1 MNPMSSTTRSGSV
14 PVRIYTP
21 GWEQKLGVRIWGLM
35 LADVWRSR
43 DLIWRLFWKQWVG
56 QYRQTWL
63 GYFWAIAP
71 TLVAVLAFVL
81 LRRHVLPKFKTPIPY
96 VAYAMWGMTAWQF
109 FSSCF
114 QSAMNALQESGPMI
128 SRIQFPRESLVFAS
142 IGKNLFTF
150 FLRLAAF
157 AILIIVLYAKRE
169 VVQWAIPRT
178 ILLAPFSLI
187 PLFFL
192 AVGLGMIMA
201 VLLTLAGDVSNVT
214 PLILQFGVFVTP
226 GVMFPSS
233 PQWPYLLLGLLNP
246 VSAVI
251 EGSQDLLAAG
261 RLTQPNVYAAMTL
274 FSLLVFLAG
283 WRFFRLAL
291 PRIQERF

>member
-1 MNPMSSTTRSGSV
+1 MSGSLEAALSSTR

-35 LADVWRSR
+35 FADLWRSR

-63 GYFWAIAP
+63 GYFWAVVP
-71 TLVAVLAFVL
+71 TLVAVFAFVL
-81 LRRHVLPKFKTPIPY
+81 LRRHVLPKFQTPIPY

-109 FSSCF
+109 FSSSF
-114 QSAMNALQESGPMI
+114 QSAMNALQESGHMI

-142 IGKNLFTF
+142 IGKNLFTLL
-150 FLRLAAF
+150 LRLFAF
-157 AILIIVLYAKRE
+157 GLLVIWLYAHRAD
-169 VVQWAIPRT
+169 VQWDIPRS
-178 ILLAPFSLI
+178 ILLIPLSLA

-192 AVGLGMIMA
+192 AVGMGMVMA
-201 VLLTLAGDVSNVT
+201 VFLTIAGDVGNVT
-214 PLILQFGVFVTP
+214 PMILQFGVFVTP

-233 PQWPYLLLGLLNP
+233 PRWPYQLLGLLNP
-246 VSAVI
+246 VSGII
-251 EGSQDLLAAG
+251 EGSQDLLAYG
-261 RLTQPNVYAAMTL
+261 RMTQPEVYAAMTL
-274 FSLLVFLAG
+274 FSLLIFLVG

-291 PRIQERF
+291 PRILERF